1 MAVATVNYAAMK
13 VPELKAE
20 LKKRGAV
27 VGGVQW
33 SVVRRQSSSHDWRSS
48 TSSSMQIIRKG
59 WS

>member
-27 VGGVQW
+27 VGDKKAELVARLEELDEQ
-33 SVVRRQSSSHDWRSS
+33 
-48 TSSSMQIIRKG
+48 
-59 WS
+59 